1 MILTVPVTT
10 DGQVDMKFGKA
21 VTMAVA
27 TVEAGEITDWQQHD
41 VGWDVLHDQGE
52 HGQHH
57 ARIVRFL
64 KEQGVERVLFAHMGQ
79 PMIHTIGKMGLE
91 LVEVP
96 VMDAR
101 DAVVQA
107 AALGAE

>member
-10 DGQVDMKFGKA
+10 DGQVSTSFGRA
-21 VTMAVA
+21 AIMAVA
-27 TVEAGEITDWQQHD
+27 SVEDGQITDWQQHE

-64 KEQGVERVLFAHMGQ
+64 KEHAVQRVLFTHMGQ
-79 PMIHTIGKMGLE
+79 PMQHTIGKMGLE

-96 VMDAR
+96 VTDAR
-101 DAVVQA
+101 EITIQA
-107 AALGAE
+107 AALVAE